1 VVSAREPYRRFATY
15 YDFIYHGLVNYQ
27 GDVNFLEAIF
37 RRELRTPPRDILD
50 LGCGTGN
57 HDLALAKRGY
67 QVTGLDR
74 SSSQLSIARRKARAA
89 RAQVRFVR
97 GDMRAFDLGRT
108 FDAAVCM
115 FGAFGY
121 LTQKSDAVRC
131 LKAVHRH
138 LRVGG
143 LFVYEF
149 WHTPAVSPRDDWF
162 YKVGPRYGLVRLG
175 HGRFDVRT
183 RVLSV
188 EYHFFAFSG
197 RRVLDRFSE
206 THALRT
212 YTVSEMRGILSRGG
226 FRLIA
231 AYAATPQKKTFRPV
245 RRDTFRVMVVARR
258 R

>member
-1 VVSAREPYRRFATY
+1 MVSAREPYGRFAEY

-37 RRELRTPPRDILD
+37 HRELRTRPQDILD

-57 HDLALAKRGY
+57 HDLALAKLGY
-67 QVTGLDR
+67 RVTGLDR
-74 SSSQLSIARRKARAA
+74 STSQLSIARRKARAA
-89 RAQVRFVR
+89 RMQIRFVR

-108 FDAAVCM
+108 FDCAVCM

-121 LTQKSDAVRC
+121 LTRKSDAGRC

-138 LRVGG
+138 LREGG
-143 LFVYEF
+143 LFVFEF

-162 YKVGPRYGLVRLG
+162 HQVGPEYELIRLG
-175 HGRFDVRT
+175 RGTFDVRSH
-183 RVLSV
+183 VLSL
-188 EYHFFAFSG
+188 EFRFFAFSG
-197 RRVLDRFSE
+197 GKVLDRFSE

-212 YTVSEMRGILSRGG
+212 YTVGEMRQMLLRGG
-226 FRLIA
+226 FQLIA

-245 RRDTFRVMVVARR
+245 RPDTFRVMAVARR